1 VPSVFDDWTRH
12 EWTGDRRGATTR
24 RAGADVHSLE
34 RDDMS
39 TADGARAILRLYR
52 SIVRAHARLPEPMRA
67 LGSSY
72 ARDEFRR
79 HIDADTTT
87 AAQWTEFASQWR
99 KYVRAIAPP
108 AASSS
113 SDAGGAHVEMDGVYP
128 RGVDAGGELSED
140 AIEAMTDEQRAKLA
154 ELRREAMAFGAGAF
168 APRGGE
174 DGGEGE
180 RPP

>member
-1 VPSVFDDWTRH
+1 
-12 EWTGDRRGATTR
+12 
-24 RAGADVHSLE
+24 
-34 RDDMS
+34 MS
-39 TADGARAILRLYR
+39 SR
-52 SIVRAHARLPEPMRA
+52 
-67 LGSSY
+67 
-72 ARDEFRR
+72 
-79 HIDADTTT
+79 
-87 AAQWTEFASQWR
+87 
-99 KYVRAIAPP
+99 
-108 AASSS
+108 S